1 MHLRVL
7 RCFVEVVRAG
17 GFSAAAQAVCAT
29 QSTVSKAVRGL
40 EEDCGAILLERTPA
54 GVTLTAAGEV
64 AYRRALAMLAEK
76 EAMDAEMDDLRNVR
90 RGTLRFGVPP
100 VGSTLL
106 FARQFAEYRR
116 RYPGVRI
123 ELREKGCYA
132 LEEDVLRGELEM
144 ALALLPVS
152 GQFEVSPLCDEPLMA
167 LLPQGH
173 PLQGRVALCLR
184 DLDGSAFIQFEQGFA
199 LNARI
204 RDRCLKQGVRL
215 DETLCSGQIPF
226 IISLVAAGLGVALVP
241 RLMLTEPLPDGVHRA
256 LLDDDELRWRAV
268 LAWRKG
274 HSLSPAAAAW
284 LELMHEMPPRISCG
298 KDGGQALMDTPDTP
312 DRPSKQD
319 RPDRQVRPGTEGMAC
334 CGTAEVTGG
343 RTTSKKVPPAGAGQ
357 CCAAGRKSGKSGRK
371 R

>member
-7 RCFVEVVRAG
+7 RSFVEVVRAG

-64 AYRRALAMLAEK
+64 TYRRALAMLAEK
-76 EAMDAEMDDLRNVR
+76 EAMDAELDDLRNVR

-106 FARQFAEYRR
+106 FARQFAQYRR

-173 PLQGRVALCLR
+173 PLQGREALCLH

-298 KDGGQALMDTPDTP
+298 RDGGQALMATP

-319 RPDRQVRPGTEGMAC
+319 RPDRQVGPGTEGMAC

-357 CCAAGRKSGKSGRK
+357 CCAAGRKDGKNGRK

>member
-1 MHLRVL
+1 MHLKVL

-132 LEEDVLRGELEM
+132 LEESVLRGELEM

-173 PLQGRVALCLR
+173 PMQGCAALRLR

-204 RDRCLKQGVRL
+204 RDCCLKQGVHL

-241 RLMLTEPLPDGVHRA
+241 RLMLTEPLPQGVHRA
-256 LLDDDELRWRAV
+256 LLDDGELRWRAV

-274 HSLSPAAAAW
+274 HSLSPAAMAW
-284 LELMHEMPPRISCG
+284 LDLMHEMPPRIPG
-298 KDGGQALMDTPDTP
+298 GTDGGRARAGAADTPDVGTVEATP
-312 DRPSKQD
+312 GRG
-319 RPDRQVRPGTEGMAC
+319 RE
-334 CGTAEVTGG
+334 GTAAAATDEKAPPVRAG
-343 RTTSKKVPPAGAGQ
+343 RR
-357 CCAAGRKSGKSGRK
+357 CAAGGACGRK